1 MLRDAMCARARARVA
16 LHRAPRSMVAHS
28 RAPACVRA
36 RARRI
41 PCVCVRVCVYVLYAP
56 RRYSRAFAFTH
67 TQSGRIQLGRDFDS
81 RQLGRNRER
90 RAVRDRAAKSRSD
103 RRDNRASRKT
113 INQRR
118 AIAQRI
124 LPSREP
130 LRARGFPSRRIM
142 ANNGARP
149 RRCIRLAIIVV
160 PKHVN
165 YTGGYKRQYD
175 RPEAGEASLR
185 PRLCAA
191 SPPPT
196 GQSEIISLLKSMRA

>member
-1 MLRDAMCARARARVA
+1 MLRDAMCARARARYIA
-16 LHRAPRSMVAHS
+16 LHGPWSRIRALQ
-28 RAPACVRA
+28 PACT

-41 PCVCVRVCVYVLYAP
+41 PCVCVRVCAYVSYAP
-56 RRYSRAFAFTH
+56 RRYSCAFAFTH

-118 AIAQRI
+118 AIAQR
-124 LPSREP
+124 SRES
-130 LRARGFPSRRIM
+130 LRGFPSRRIM

-149 RRCIRLAIIVV
+149 RRCIRLVAIIVV

>member
-1 MLRDAMCARARARVA
+1 MLRDAMCKCVRVA
-16 LHRAPRSMVAHS
+16 VHRAVHGRAFARSGL
-28 RAPACVRA
+28 RA

-41 PCVCVRVCVYVLYAP
+41 LSPSVYVRARVCVCMYAATLQL
-56 RRYSRAFAFTH
+56 RTSRSPTR
-67 TQSGRIQLGRDFDS
+67 QSGRTQLGRDFDS

-90 RAVRDRAAKSRSD
+90 GAAQEIAPRNPGAIVAIIAHLAKGSI
-103 RRDNRASRKT
+103 A
-113 INQRR
+113 RR
-118 AIAQRI
+118 AIELAESPRSSSSFSI
-124 LPSREP
+124 AL
-130 LRARGFPSRRIM
+130 GRIM

-149 RRCIRLAIIVV
+149 RRCIRLVAIIVV

-185 PRLCAA
+185 PGSRLYAA